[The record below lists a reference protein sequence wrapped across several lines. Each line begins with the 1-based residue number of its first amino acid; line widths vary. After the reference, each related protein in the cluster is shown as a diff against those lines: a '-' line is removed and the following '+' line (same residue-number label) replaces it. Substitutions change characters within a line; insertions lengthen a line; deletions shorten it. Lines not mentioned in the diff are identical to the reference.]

1 MTHMPPLF
9 GAVED
14 AAFGAKQKVG
24 YQYSTMPRV
33 IHEAEKVRDRKTIN
47 IMLWSVYYGFGNTLN
62 DLEAVKS
69 KFVVI
74 DWILGKIL

>member
-47 IMLWSVYYGFGNTLN
+47 IMLRC
-62 DLEAVKS
+62 LE
-69 KFVVI
+69 
-74 DWILGKIL
+74 IL

>member
-1 MTHMPPLF
+1 MLGFCMTHTPPLF

-33 IHEAEKVRDRKTIN
+33 IHEAQKVRDRKTIN
-47 IMLWSVYYGFGNTLN
+47 IMLRRLENSLN

-69 KFVVI
+69 KFVPI
-74 DWILGKIL
+74 D

>member
-1 MTHMPPLF
+1 MLGFCMTHMPPLF

-47 IMLWSVYYGFGNTLN
+47 IMLFGNTLN